1 MCGLSDGDE
10 GGRPLAACV
19 VTKSFYVI
27 SLVLVFCC
35 MLPAC
40 WSDTGGGT
48 NAVVV
53 MLASFVM
60 NWLLFNLVVTL
71 IIL

>member
-1 MCGLSDGDE
+1 MCGLSDRDE

-19 VTKSFYVI
+19 VNKSLYVI
-27 SLVLVFCC
+27 GLVLVFCC
-35 MLPAC
+35 MLLAY
-40 WSDTGGGT
+40 WSVTGGGA
-48 NAVVV
+48 NALVVIF
-53 MLASFVM
+53 ASFVM